1 MACSRI
7 RLHGLL
13 MKTHRYAPP
22 SKARLAADFPRAVW
36 GAASLVPARAHLNAA
51 ARGDG
56 RPVMILPGMFN
67 TERSTFVMRR
77 YLERIGYDARGW
89 GLGRNL
95 ANRTIG
101 ADGARLF
108 EAVAAFAEEAGEPVT
123 LIGVSLGGIM
133 ARLVAHRHPEL
144 IREVITVASPYAGD
158 PRATNVWRFFEMIT
172 GDKIDSAAVVAQR
185 LEIAAPLPMAA
196 TAIWSRTDGFV
207 NGMICHA
214 PDEPGCRSIEV
225 ESGHVGVQL
234 RPQVLRTIADVLAG
248 TRLAHH

>member
-1 MACSRI
+1 MS
-7 RLHGLL
+7 LSP
-13 MKTHRYAPP
+13 YAPP
-22 SKARLAADFPRAVW
+22 SKARWAADFPRALW
-36 GAASLVPARAHLNAA
+36 GAASLVPARASLNAA
-51 ARGDG
+51 PRGDG

-77 YLERIGYDARGW
+77 YLERLGYDARGW

-101 ADGARLF
+101 AEGARLF
-108 EAVAAFAEEAGEPVT
+108 EAVAALHDETGEPVT

-144 IREVITVASPYAGD
+144 VREVITVASPYAGD
-158 PRATNVWRFFEMIT
+158 PRATNVWRMFEMLT
-172 GDKIDSAAVVAQR
+172 GDKVDSDAVVAQR
-185 LEIAAPLPMAA
+185 LEIAAPLSMAA

-214 PDEPGCRSIEV
+214 PGEAGCRAIEV

-234 RPQVLRTIADVLAG
+234 RPQVLRAIADVLAG
-248 TRLAHH
+248 TAAPRH

>member
-1 MACSRI
+1 M
-7 RLHGLL
+7 
-13 MKTHRYAPP
+13 THMPYAPP
-22 SKARLAADFPRAVW
+22 SKARLAADFPRALW
-36 GAASLVPARAHLNAA
+36 GAASLVPARAKLNAA
-51 ARGDG
+51 PRGDG

-95 ANRTIG
+95 ANRTMG
-101 ADGARLF
+101 PDGERLF
-108 EAVAAFAEEAGEPVT
+108 AAVAAFHEEANAPVT
-123 LIGVSLGGIM
+123 LIGISLGGIM

-144 IREVITVASPYAGD
+144 VREVITVASPYAGD
-158 PRATNVWRFFEMIT
+158 PRATNVWRAFEFLT
-172 GDKIDSAAVVAQR
+172 GDKVDSDAVVARR
-185 LEIAAPLPMAA
+185 LEIAAPLSMAA

-234 RPQVLRTIADVLAG
+234 RPQVLRAIADVLGNGAAL
-248 TRLAHH
+248 RH